1 MPSKPLTPEDC
12 AAISGCLPYT
22 ALALI
27 QALGAVPAC
36 TLINERPGVTIVI
49 PKHRDANAAGARRW
63 AELAALIGEPAM
75 QVLADKWGGEALS
88 IPVCKRAREEL
99 RARRIRAHWDRLVNA
114 EGLSGRQA
122 VYEIGLLEAPITSR
136 AIEQICGRGDDGG
149 ERNPGGAAQA
159 ALFD

>member
-1 MPSKPLTPEDC
+1 MLNRPLTPEDC
-12 AAISGCLPYT
+12 AAVAGCLPYT

-27 QALGAVPAC
+27 KLLGAEAAC
-36 TLINERPGVTIVI
+36 ALLNARPGVTIVI
-49 PKHRDANAAGARRW
+49 PKHPDANPAGAKRW

-88 IPVCKRAREEL
+88 IPVCKRARLEL

-149 ERNPGGAAQA
+149 ERNQGGAAQA